1 VFTLW
6 IIKTEHKRDE
16 DGGTAALELETDDKR
31 LDVNVRWDGC
41 IEIHVYSVTDE
52 NRELNDTFHTCDL
65 NGFINALQTLNHVCQ
80 DHFGAGSYWEQQ
92 TEQGDKRWN

>member
-1 VFTLW
+1 MLW

-16 DGGTAALELETDDKR
+16 DGGTVALELETDDKR

-41 IEIHVYSVTDE
+41 TEIHVYSVTEE

-65 NGFINALQTLNHVCQ
+65 KGFIDTLQNLDNVCQ
-80 DHFGAGSYWEQQ
+80 DYFGEGSYWERKKD
-92 TEQGDKRWN
+92 EEE